1 MLPFPAT
8 ANIISRYIIC
18 NCLVILTFMFFVKQ
32 FERQNY
38 SLEYFTLIIILIIVI
53 KRNSDAAAV
62 WYVSSRSYCNLQR
75 LYIYMH
81 SVGSNSSMPSST
93 IRTTSYFPSHETC
106 SIATF
111 NTRWSYDVGEQSLQI
126 LDYRSAHHSCADK
139 RSLIIQTLHTNDRSL
154 RLRSQNVFYEA
165 VVYCS
170 LSTSQ
175 RITRHWHMMTPKCM
189 EVFYFTK
196 SVNSQNRII
205 FKHTEQNCG

>member
-154 RLRSQNVFYEA
+154 RLSNSCAAQ
-165 VVYCS
+165 S
-170 LSTSQ
+170 
-175 RITRHWHMMTPKCM
+175 KC
-189 EVFYFTK
+189 VLWSGRVLLAQYVTK
-196 SVNSQNRII
+196 NNTTLTYDDAEMHGGFLLHKI
-205 FKHTEQNCG
+205 C